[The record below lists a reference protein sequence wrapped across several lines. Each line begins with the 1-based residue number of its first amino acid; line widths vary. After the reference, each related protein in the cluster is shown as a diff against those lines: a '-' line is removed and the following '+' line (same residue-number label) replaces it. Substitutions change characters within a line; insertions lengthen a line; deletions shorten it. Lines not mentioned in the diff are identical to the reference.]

1 MEVEHPQRKSV
12 INSLR
17 RQGSTRTSAALGA
30 SGYSADGDGASTTQK
45 SHTTSSTRALQ
56 RKYPQ
61 NTYSLTFRDPEVE
74 ARYKH
79 YAYVESKFYS
89 GKLFILAGIG
99 CVPILYIFY
108 HDDWGQTFHYQDIP
122 SVVCLF
128 ISSICFVLAFLDSWA
143 NHREILYIV
152 ALGPT
157 LVAFYYVQAYHRQPQ
172 RLSHGYI
179 LAVGFSATLSPGV
192 RLCVQMW
199 LVPLVAFSTLLIG
212 SFINDTDYWDR
223 VKWSEV
229 LWWPLNFIPMIIL
242 YYLEVLARQAF
253 SVIDD
258 ARTTLMGMQDR
269 IDSLKNT
276 VVRFFP
282 KTITR
287 DLLMRNHCTDVPK
300 PSPQQNNG
308 NDAQNPIRGV
318 HFQAYPSSIIIVSDV
333 AGFTSWTARTDNGIV
348 IDVLS
353 EMFFAFDDLAAKHH
367 VEKVTTVGDSYVGV
381 IFGNRNSSSTALPS
395 RCMHAVKF
403 ALGILRILQLDH
415 IQQQHGAVPLRQR
428 VGVHIGDVV
437 GGFVGFSP
445 PRFDIFGEAVT
456 LAKHMEATCLVG
468 HVHITRPVM
477 AILAKDINRWGMALD
492 VDETAEG
499 FIFSKWA
506 TAESMNES
514 PIQVHSVG
522 EDDFTLAQR
531 DNPIDT
537 RSVASTQI
545 QINESDRIMHNLM
558 LLTSHEN
565 TTNNESM
572 DVSTRKLSVGVR
584 FTEEA
589 NDDDEAAVLERH
601 RLNYFTLLFR
611 DSSVEKEYRR
621 TIDIRDGEQQILV
634 LFLILNLLIMTNQLV
649 SGCLEQTADRVY
661 LMSVPLSMIVLVSY
675 ITWWYHYQTRYRLHL
690 QVACVFTCFLVP
702 SVTSVFLSTD
712 SCDESNLDLAEY
724 RASNVIFAHGIMM
737 MMSCQFLFRLPFL
750 YKFGLLLF
758 TLAMVYAEVALRKW
772 VRNDDTLAY
781 DPMIALGPL
790 VYAIIS
796 YFTEHRLRSA
806 FLAQQLISYSL
817 RSTGRHAQ
825 DTKRALDFMLPS
837 FVTDK
842 MMRVFEKDAANS
854 CAVRPIAAHRNE
866 DDGDHPAS
874 VVDVEGSSSKYGV
887 PSVAST
893 AVSPTHNATTDF
905 DDGGARQL
913 LWDYPAVAV
922 VFLSFTPPTAPA
934 TETTP
939 SKSGYH
945 RHTTAATMDAI
956 ASYFE
961 LVKPVLEDME
971 RTMALNGVRKVK
983 TVGTTMLC
991 VAGLDDGS
999 QGTDAV
1005 RCVINGVVCIVNE
1018 VLSNAFPRNA
1028 DASPSEEDWSW
1039 SVGIHCGSCFG
1050 AVLGVQ
1056 GLTFDVFGDTINTA
1070 SRMQTTARKN
1080 SVQLSAQ
1087 VAEWLGAD
1095 VVDGVAT
1102 TSKTTV
1108 LPTGCSLVALAPI
1121 RVKGKGTMNVYELTF
1136 ESHELVSS

>member
-1 MEVEHPQRKSV
+1 MQVEHPQRKSV
-12 INSLR
+12 INKIR
-17 RQGSTRTSAALGA
+17 RQESRSSLTRTSITLGA
-30 SGYSADGDGASTTQK
+30 SGCSADGDGASTTQK

-89 GKLFILAGIG
+89 GKLFILACIG
-99 CVPILYIFY
+99 CVPILYVVY

-143 NHREILYIV
+143 KHREMISIAAISATCLAY
-152 ALGPT
+152 T
-157 LVAFYYVQAYHRQPQ
+157 FVQAYHREP
-172 RLSHGYI
+172 RRMSHSYI
-179 LAVGFSATLSPGV
+179 LAIAFSATLSSGV
-192 RLCVQMW
+192 RLCVVMR
-199 LVPLVAFSTLLIG
+199 LVPLVIILTLLIG
-212 SFINDTDYWDR
+212 SFVNDTDYWDR

-287 DLLMRNHCTDVPK
+287 DLLMRFNCTDVPK
-300 PSPQQNNG
+300 HSPQQNNG

-750 YKFGLLLF
+750 QKCILLAVS
-758 TLAMVYAEVALRKW
+758 LAWVYAEVALRKW

-781 DPMIALGPL
+781 DPMIALGPM

-825 DTKRALDFMLPS
+825 DT
-837 FVTDK
+837 
-842 MMRVFEKDAANS
+842 
-854 CAVRPIAAHRNE
+854 
-866 DDGDHPAS
+866 
-874 VVDVEGSSSKYGV
+874 
-887 PSVAST
+887 
-893 AVSPTHNATTDF
+893 
-905 DDGGARQL
+905 
-913 LWDYPAVAV
+913 
-922 VFLSFTPPTAPA
+922 
-934 TETTP
+934 
-939 SKSGYH
+939 
-945 RHTTAATMDAI
+945 
-956 ASYFE
+956 
-961 LVKPVLEDME
+961 
-971 RTMALNGVRKVK
+971 
-983 TVGTTMLC
+983 
-991 VAGLDDGS
+991 
-999 QGTDAV
+999 
-1005 RCVINGVVCIVNE
+1005 
-1018 VLSNAFPRNA
+1018 
-1028 DASPSEEDWSW
+1028 
-1039 SVGIHCGSCFG
+1039 
-1050 AVLGVQ
+1050 
-1056 GLTFDVFGDTINTA
+1056 
-1070 SRMQTTARKN
+1070 
-1080 SVQLSAQ
+1080 
-1087 VAEWLGAD
+1087 
-1095 VVDGVAT
+1095 
-1102 TSKTTV
+1102 
-1108 LPTGCSLVALAPI
+1108 
-1121 RVKGKGTMNVYELTF
+1121 
-1136 ESHELVSS
+1136 